1 MTLSWRLHRRH
12 TFTVSK
18 LLLMLRMSPEPRDH
32 MKLPYSRSWPAA
44 TSGRPAAWPCGH
56 SRCGPR
62 PEVMGLL
69 EISSSLLPCLKLL
82 IL

>member
-32 MKLPYSRSWPAA
+32 FWEACSMAMWSLPVWAASRSYGTA
-44 TSGRPAAWPCGH
+44 
-56 SRCGPR
+56 
-62 PEVMGLL
+62 
-69 EISSSLLPCLKLL
+69 
-82 IL
+82 